1 MCLQSPLVG
10 SQCDAADTG
19 SSIPI
24 SPLRDVRGLP
34 SACLPPGNHDD
45 VAHCPVQANAAW
57 VIGREGLSTLI
68 YKLDCYPQPCGSSGE
83 ELCHTP

>member
-1 MCLQSPLVG
+1 MSPISACW

-24 SPLRDVRGLP
+24 SPLRDARGLQ
-34 SACLPPGNHDD
+34 SVCLPACRDHDD
-45 VAHCPVQANAAW
+45 VAHCPTRANAAW

-68 YKLDCYPQPCGSSGE
+68 YKLDCYPQPCGPSGE
-83 ELCHTP
+83 ELCHAP